1 MNAFGLLLLS
11 AAFVISLIAPIL
23 MAIPVLLLFLV
34 HLSSYLVTF
43 IGSTV
48 GYGMSS
54 ILYRGALDALEDEK
68 ISAERRAIIEQLSE
82 KCVQEISTY
91 RTELTAYAERIGNER
106 TEKINTLFENIHD
119 SIFEN
124 NMNGFFASMNQLGNV
139 FGVELQFNT
148 FRKRCSR
155 QTAVDRTDRAA
166 FLQRASGVG
175 YRASSLRN
183 LIKKNFA
190 TGVQKPGHKVFFA

>member
-1 MNAFGLLLLS
+1 MPVRLLQELGEKGTGMVAAGFGGSVGAVVGGALGTIILPGVGTAFG
-11 AAFVISLIAPIL
+11 ATVGG
-23 MAIPVLLLFLV
+23 
-34 HLSSYLVTF
+34 F

-91 RTELTAYAERIGNER
+91 RTELTAYAERIGNEK

-148 FRKRCSR
+148 FEEFDKFMLEED
-155 QTAVDRTDRAA
+155 TV
-166 FLQRASGVG
+166 
-175 YRASSLRN
+175 
-183 LIKKNFA
+183 LIF
-190 TGVQKPGHKVFFA
+190 

>member
-1 MNAFGLLLLS
+1 MPGVGTAFG
-11 AAFVISLIAPIL
+11 ATVGG
-23 MAIPVLLLFLV
+23 
-34 HLSSYLVTF
+34 F

-124 NMNGFFASMNQLGNV
+124 NVNGFFTSMNQLGNV

-148 FRKRCSR
+148 FEEFDEFMLEED
-155 QTAVDRTDRAA
+155 TV
-166 FLQRASGVG
+166 
-175 YRASSLRN
+175 LR
-183 LIKKNFA
+183 F
-190 TGVQKPGHKVFFA
+190 